1 MTIATLISFV
11 LGATLDI
18 ILLSYGAR
26 RLLAERRFS
35 LSRTVVAGLAGQA
48 LTNAIFNALAGGL
61 SHRRLPPYGTVL
73 GFAALSWACGLL
85 LAMAILVTWQAFVPA
100 GTIPPPATWP
110 RSLRSRAARSR
121 RYWQI
126 VRIFTRCGVQPLG
139 RGPRSAVLARSL
151 SEALDRS
158 GVVFVKFGQAL
169 STRRDLLPPEF
180 TAELGRLQ
188 DRVTPLPWAQIEHV
202 LGEEL
207 GGAGMFASIDREPLA
222 AASIAQVHA
231 ATLRTGEQVVVKV
244 LRPGVTSLV
253 ERDLDIIARLA
264 RRAEARAAWARTIGV
279 VKLADGFAAALRE
292 ELDFRVEARNLA
304 AVSAADGTA
313 DGVVIPR
320 AHHDLSTRR
329 VLVMERLD
337 GQALSKAAP
346 ALADDHRQRLA
357 RDLLDALLRQ
367 IVIDGVFHADP
378 HPGNILL
385 LADGRL
391 GLIDFG
397 SVGRLDSGLR
407 AALQRLL
414 LALDRR
420 DPVAL
425 TDALLEVTARPD
437 DLDEQALE
445 RSVGALLARHL
456 AAGRTPDATLFAE
469 LFRLVTRH
477 ELAVPPEFAATFR
490 ALSTLEGGLTL
501 LAPGFDI
508 VAEAERFGQA
518 QLAGRLGPASLKEAA
533 ADEIVALLPMLRR
546 LPRRVDRIAAAVEGG
561 RLSVNV
567 RVLADERDRRTITG
581 WIQLGVLTVLAASAG
596 GMAVA
601 LLALKG
607 GPAMTSTV
615 GLYQFLGY
623 CLLVICAL
631 LALRVLAAVFRTG
644 GLAPSAP
651 QQDAADERG
660 LADVLGAVVD
670 HADQPHAQRHRRV
683 PALVHDPVQ
692 VRVGD
697 PGDQPDGLLVHRV
710 VVPGEQV
717 RRGHG
722 DQGHLLRAVA
732 VPGVVRLERQLEPL
746 AVLGPYLRHAERVRH
761 VIVLHPGQVPDQPGD
776 RVRGRVDALR
786 QLAAGQPAHH
796 LVHGPLDAAEGVGQD
811 LRRSH
816 LRPLSVK
823 DRNLSERS
831 G

>member
-1 MTIATLISFV
+1 VTFATVISFI
-11 LGATLDI
+11 LGAALDI
-18 ILLSYGAR
+18 TLLAYGAR

-35 LSRTVVAGLAGQA
+35 LSRTIAAGLAGQA
-48 LTNAIFNALAGGL
+48 LTNAIFNALADGSQG
-61 SHRRLPPYGTVL
+61 SRRLPPYGVVL

-85 LAMAILVTWQAFVPA
+85 LAMAILVAWQAFIPA

-139 RGPRSAVLARSL
+139 RGPRSVSLARSL

-188 DRVTPLPWAQIEHV
+188 DRVSPLPWTQIEQV
-202 LGEEL
+202 LREEL
-207 GGAGMFASIDREPLA
+207 GGTGMFAEIDRQPLA

-231 ATLRTGEQVVVKV
+231 ATLRTGERVVVKV

-264 RRAEARAAWARTIGV
+264 RRTEARAAWARTIGV
-279 VKLADGFAAALRE
+279 LTLAEGFAAALRE

-304 AVSAADGTA
+304 AVSAAAGGQDPGSP
-313 DGVVIPR
+313 VVIPR

-329 VLVMERLD
+329 VLVMQRLD
-337 GQALSKAAP
+337 GVAVSQADG
-346 ALADDHRQRLA
+346 ALANGNRERLA
-357 RDLLDALLRQ
+357 RDLLDCLLRQ

-414 LALDRR
+414 LALDRC
-420 DPVAL
+420 DPVAV

-445 RSVGALLARHL
+445 RSVGALLVRHL
-456 AAGRTPDATLFAE
+456 AAGRPPDATMFAE
-469 LFRLVTRH
+469 LFRIVTRH

-490 ALSTLEGGLTL
+490 ALSILEGGLTQ

-508 VAEAERFGQA
+508 VAEAERFGQT
-518 QLAGRLGPASLKEAA
+518 QLHERLGPASLKEAA

-546 LPRRVDRIAAAVEGG
+546 LPRRVDRITAAVEGG

-567 RVLADERDRRTITG
+567 RLLADERDRKTING

-607 GPAMTSTV
+607 GPAMTATI

-644 GLAPSAP
+644 S
-651 QQDAADERG
+651 
-660 LADVLGAVVD
+660 
-670 HADQPHAQRHRRV
+670 
-683 PALVHDPVQ
+683 
-692 VRVGD
+692 
-697 PGDQPDGLLVHRV
+697 
-710 VVPGEQV
+710 
-717 RRGHG
+717 
-722 DQGHLLRAVA
+722 
-732 VPGVVRLERQLEPL
+732 
-746 AVLGPYLRHAERVRH
+746 
-761 VIVLHPGQVPDQPGD
+761 
-776 RVRGRVDALR
+776 
-786 QLAAGQPAHH
+786 
-796 LVHGPLDAAEGVGQD
+796 
-811 LRRSH
+811 
-816 LRPLSVK
+816 
-823 DRNLSERS
+823 
-831 G
+831 

>member
-1 MTIATLISFV
+1 LTGPVTFATVISFI
-11 LGATLDI
+11 LGAALDI
-18 ILLSYGAR
+18 TLLAYGAR

-35 LSRTVVAGLAGQA
+35 LSRTIAAGLAGQA
-48 LTNAIFNALAGGL
+48 LTNAIFNALADG
-61 SHRRLPPYGTVL
+61 SHGSRRLPPYGVVL

-85 LAMAILVTWQAFVPA
+85 LAMAILVAWQAFIPA

-126 VRIFTRCGVQPLG
+126 VRIFTRCGVRPLG
-139 RGPRSAVLARSL
+139 RGPRSVSLARSL

-180 TAELGRLQ
+180 TTELGRLQ
-188 DRVTPLPWAQIEHV
+188 DRVSPLPWTQIEQV
-202 LGEEL
+202 LREEL
-207 GGAGMFASIDREPLA
+207 GGTGMFAEIDRQPLA

-231 ATLRTGEQVVVKV
+231 ATLRTGERVVVKV
-244 LRPGVTSLV
+244 LRPGVTSLA

-264 RRAEARAAWARTIGV
+264 RRTEARASWARTIGV
-279 VKLADGFAAALRE
+279 VRLAEGFAAALRE

-304 AVSAADGTA
+304 AVSAAAGGQDPGSP
-313 DGVVIPR
+313 VVIPR
-320 AHHDLSTRR
+320 AHHHLSTRR
-329 VLVMERLD
+329 VLVMQRLD
-337 GQALSKAAP
+337 GVAVSQADG
-346 ALADDHRQRLA
+346 ALADRERLA
-357 RDLLDALLRQ
+357 RDLLDCLLRQ

-420 DPVAL
+420 DPVAV

-445 RSVGALLARHL
+445 RSVGALLVRHL
-456 AAGRTPDATLFAE
+456 AAGRPPDATMFAE
-469 LFRLVTRH
+469 LFRIVTRH

-490 ALSTLEGGLTL
+490 ALSTLEGGLTQ

-508 VAEAERFGQA
+508 VAEAERFGQT
-518 QLAGRLGPASLKEAA
+518 QLHERLGPASLKEAA

-546 LPRRVDRIAAAVEGG
+546 LPRRVDRITAAVEGG

-567 RVLADERDRRTITG
+567 RLLADERDRKTING

-601 LLALKG
+601 LLALKD
-607 GPAMTSTV
+607 GPAMTATI

-644 GLAPSAP
+644 S
-651 QQDAADERG
+651 
-660 LADVLGAVVD
+660 
-670 HADQPHAQRHRRV
+670 
-683 PALVHDPVQ
+683 
-692 VRVGD
+692 
-697 PGDQPDGLLVHRV
+697 
-710 VVPGEQV
+710 
-717 RRGHG
+717 
-722 DQGHLLRAVA
+722 
-732 VPGVVRLERQLEPL
+732 
-746 AVLGPYLRHAERVRH
+746 
-761 VIVLHPGQVPDQPGD
+761 
-776 RVRGRVDALR
+776 
-786 QLAAGQPAHH
+786 
-796 LVHGPLDAAEGVGQD
+796 
-811 LRRSH
+811 
-816 LRPLSVK
+816 
-823 DRNLSERS
+823 
-831 G
+831 

>member
-1 MTIATLISFV
+1 MTIPTVLSFI
-11 LGATLDI
+11 LGATVDVT
-18 ILLSYGAR
+18 LLAYGAR

-35 LSRTVVAGLAGQA
+35 LSRTIVAGLAGQA
-48 LTNAIFNALAGGL
+48 LTSTIFTAMASGWHLGA
-61 SHRRLPPYGTVL
+61 HRPSPAYGVVL

-85 LAMAILVTWQAFVPA
+85 LAMAILVTWQAFIPA
-100 GTIPPPATWP
+100 GTVPPPATWP

-126 VRIFTRCGVQPLG
+126 VRIFTRCGVRPLG
-139 RGPRSAVLARSL
+139 RGPRSVSLARSL
-151 SEALDRS
+151 TEALDRS

-180 TAELGRLQ
+180 TSELGRLQ
-188 DRVTPLPWAQIEHV
+188 DRVSPLPWAQIERV

-207 GGAGMFASIDREPLA
+207 GGTGMFTEIDTDPLA
-222 AASIAQVHA
+222 SASIAQVHA
-231 ATLRTGEQVVVKV
+231 ATLRTGERVVVKV

-264 RRAEARAAWARTIGV
+264 RRTEARVGWARAIGV
-279 VKLADGFAAALRE
+279 VKLAEGFAAALRE
-292 ELDFRVEARNLA
+292 ELDFRVEAGNLA
-304 AVSAADGTA
+304 AVGAAASSDGI
-313 DGVVIPR
+313 VIPR
-320 AHHDLSTRR
+320 AYHDLSTRR

-337 GQALSKAAP
+337 GQALSKAART
-346 ALADDHRQRLA
+346 LADCDRERLA
-357 RDLLDALLRQ
+357 RDLLDSLLRQ
-367 IVIDGVFHADP
+367 IVVDGVFHADP

-397 SVGRLDSGLR
+397 AVGRLDSGLR
-407 AALQRLL
+407 AALQRLM
-414 LALDRR
+414 LAIDRR
-420 DPVAL
+420 DPVAM

-445 RSVGALLARHL
+445 RSVGALLVRHL
-456 AAGRTPDATLFAE
+456 ASGRAPDATMFAD

-518 QLAGRLGPASLKEAA
+518 QLAGRLGPASLKDAA

-567 RVLADERDRRTITG
+567 RVLADERDRKVITG
-581 WIQLGVLTVLAASAG
+581 WIQLGVLTILAATAG

-607 GPAMTSTV
+607 GPAMTATIS
-615 GLYQFLGY
+615 LYQFLGY

-644 GLAPSAP
+644 P
-651 QQDAADERG
+651 
-660 LADVLGAVVD
+660 
-670 HADQPHAQRHRRV
+670 
-683 PALVHDPVQ
+683 
-692 VRVGD
+692 
-697 PGDQPDGLLVHRV
+697 
-710 VVPGEQV
+710 
-717 RRGHG
+717 
-722 DQGHLLRAVA
+722 
-732 VPGVVRLERQLEPL
+732 
-746 AVLGPYLRHAERVRH
+746 
-761 VIVLHPGQVPDQPGD
+761 
-776 RVRGRVDALR
+776 
-786 QLAAGQPAHH
+786 
-796 LVHGPLDAAEGVGQD
+796 
-811 LRRSH
+811 
-816 LRPLSVK
+816 
-823 DRNLSERS
+823 
-831 G
+831 

>member
-1 MTIATLISFV
+1 MAAPRRAAWLTGPVTIPTLLSFI
-11 LGATLDI
+11 LGATVDVT
-18 ILLSYGAR
+18 LLAYGAR

-35 LSRTVVAGLAGQA
+35 LSRTIVAGLAGQA
-48 LTNAIFNALAGGL
+48 LTSTIFTAMASGWHLGGHQRSLA
-61 SHRRLPPYGTVL
+61 YGAVL

-85 LAMAILVTWQAFVPA
+85 LAMAILVTWQAFIPA
-100 GTIPPPATWP
+100 GTIPPPAAWP
-110 RSLRSRAARSR
+110 RRLRSRAARSR

-126 VRIFTRCGVQPLG
+126 VRIFAGCGVGPMLA
-139 RGPRSAVLARSL
+139 RGPRSASLARSL

-188 DRVTPLPWAQIEHV
+188 DRVSPLPWAQIERV
-202 LGEEL
+202 LDEDL
-207 GGAGMFASIDREPLA
+207 GGTGMFAEIDTDPLA
-222 AASIAQVHA
+222 SASIAQVHA
-231 ATLRTGEQVVVKV
+231 ATLRTGERVVVKV
-244 LRPGVTSLV
+244 LRPGVTSLAQ
-253 ERDLDIIARLA
+253 RDLDIIARLA
-264 RRAEARAAWARTIGV
+264 RRTEARAAWARAIGV
-279 VKLADGFAAALRE
+279 VTLSEGFAAALRE

-304 AVSAADGTA
+304 AVGAAAGRGDPGSP
-313 DGVVIPR
+313 VVIPR

-329 VLVMERLD
+329 VLVMQRLD
-337 GQALSKAAP
+337 GVAVSQADA
-346 ALADDHRQRLA
+346 ALAAGDRQRLA
-357 RDLLDALLRQ
+357 RDLLDCLLRQ
-367 IVIDGVFHADP
+367 IVVDGVFHADP

-437 DLDEQALE
+437 ALDEQALE
-445 RSVGALLARHL
+445 RSLGALLVRHL
-456 AAGRTPDATLFAE
+456 AAGRPPDATMFAE
-469 LFRLVTRH
+469 LFRIVTRH

-490 ALSTLEGGLTL
+490 ALSTLEGGLTQ

-508 VAEAERFGQA
+508 VAEAERFGQT
-518 QLAGRLGPASLKEAA
+518 QLHERLGPASLKEAA

-546 LPRRVDRIAAAVEGG
+546 LPRRMDRIAAAVEGG

-567 RVLADERDRRTITG
+567 RVLADERDRKTING

-596 GMAVA
+596 VMAVA

-607 GPAMTSTV
+607 GPAMTATV

-644 GLAPSAP
+644 P
-651 QQDAADERG
+651 
-660 LADVLGAVVD
+660 
-670 HADQPHAQRHRRV
+670 
-683 PALVHDPVQ
+683 
-692 VRVGD
+692 
-697 PGDQPDGLLVHRV
+697 
-710 VVPGEQV
+710 
-717 RRGHG
+717 
-722 DQGHLLRAVA
+722 
-732 VPGVVRLERQLEPL
+732 
-746 AVLGPYLRHAERVRH
+746 
-761 VIVLHPGQVPDQPGD
+761 
-776 RVRGRVDALR
+776 
-786 QLAAGQPAHH
+786 
-796 LVHGPLDAAEGVGQD
+796 
-811 LRRSH
+811 
-816 LRPLSVK
+816 
-823 DRNLSERS
+823 
-831 G
+831 